1 MAGRLQASGSTPR
14 RQVTAPVQIGKLMN
28 KNVAEAARRVFG
40 HLPYSKVRSGN
51 KALRKNIIGRK
62 IAEYYP
68 QSTAPDM
75 VKMAEREIP
84 GVVMDLKRD
93 WRQQKRDLDEGTERA
108 PETRH
113 GAEGHVLVEMNGGFR
128 ALQLKEAN
136 GVPTMDRQSLIE
148 VRQHV
153 EWWDENFMV
162 NVAVLS
168 GDGEHFCSGLDL
180 ATLRGHPEKVKATL
194 KALCNVVTALDAS
207 ETPTVSVLDG
217 SCIGSGYALCMGRYR
232 FATENS
238 IFHVPEATLG
248 LGLAG
253 GLSYTLPRLL
263 GGNQPLALCLALTGM
278 ALEGPDLLF
287 TQIAT
292 NYMTHRKL
300 EMMMERLAEI
310 NQDPKP
316 FGNKTPDCSEDPTA
330 VQTLL
335 ERSGELSWNIDGLP
349 DDCLDPTDS
358 QVPITSFVHEVLPQ
372 VEQVFAVDSVEGA
385 IDNLR
390 ARREPWAQMALQNI
404 ERSSPLSL
412 KVIFEQVKRG
422 GGMSLHESLDD
433 EFSVNTHLFGLPD
446 FEMAMQAREEGE
458 RTPAWKCGS
467 MENIS
472 PDQVAA
478 VFEKVPRSK

>member
-1 MAGRLQASGSTPR
+1 MLFSLGSRRLCATRVQRRFLSAVPTP
-14 RQVTAPVQIGKLMN
+14 TA
-28 KNVAEAARRVFG
+28 
-40 HLPYSKVRSGN
+40 
-51 KALRKNIIGRK
+51 
-62 IAEYYP
+62 
-68 QSTAPDM
+68 
-75 VKMAEREIP
+75 
-84 GVVMDLKRD
+84 
-93 WRQQKRDLDEGTERA
+93 
-108 PETRH
+108 ETRH
-113 GAEGHVLVEMNGGFR
+113 GADGHVLVEMNGGFR

-136 GVPTMDRQSLIE
+136 GIPMMDRKSLID

-162 NVAVLS
+162 NVSVLT

-180 ATLRGHPEKVKATL
+180 AALRGQPEKVKATL
-194 KALCNVVTALDAS
+194 KALCSAVTALDAS

-217 SCIGSGYALCMGRYR
+217 SCIGSGYALAMGKYK

-278 ALEGPDLLF
+278 AIEGPDLMF
-287 TQIAT
+287 TQVAT
-292 NYMTHRKL
+292 NYMTYRKL
-300 EMMMERLAEI
+300 DMMMERLAEI

-316 FGNKTPDCSEDPTA
+316 FGDKTPECSEDPTA

-335 ERSGELSWNIDGLP
+335 ERSGDLSWNIDGLP
-349 DDCLDPTDS
+349 DDCLDPTDTK
-358 QVPITSFVHEVLPQ
+358 VPITSFVREVLPQ
-372 VEQVFAVDSVEGA
+372 VEQVFAVNSVEGA

-390 ARREPWAQMALQNI
+390 GRREPWAQMALQNI

-422 GGMSLHESLDD
+422 GDMSLQESLDD

-446 FEMAMQAREEGE
+446 FEMAMQAYKAGGG
-458 RTPAWKCGS
+458 TPAWKCGS
-467 MENIS
+467 IEKVS
-472 PDQVAA
+472 GDQVAA
-478 VFEKVPRSK
+478 VFDKVPRSK